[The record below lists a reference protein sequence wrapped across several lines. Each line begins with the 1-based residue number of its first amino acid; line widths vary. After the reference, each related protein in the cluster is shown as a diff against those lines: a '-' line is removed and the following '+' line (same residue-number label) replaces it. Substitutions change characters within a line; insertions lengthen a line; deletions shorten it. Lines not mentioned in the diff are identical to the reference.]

1 MSENGG
7 ESSEIRSVALY
18 KKEWQETVLNT
29 DTQLKSDLDEKRK
42 FKY

>member
-7 ESSEIRSVALY
+7 ESSEICSVVLC

-29 DTQLKSDLDEKRK
+29 DTQLKSDLDEKGK